1 MFWGSELRSG
11 LELDTVWDSRWM
23 ADHPFISVRLTSR
36 EERVDPVCVCVCVE
50 DVLCD
55 PCSALDVRGWSTAC
69 SWCQRDRLQFCRA
82 SIISGT
88 CHARHARP
96 HLQKRQSE
104 SELAETR
111 KDGSWKWKGI
121 WSHVTGRRAA
131 CLSYVLS
138 DAPFLYYV
146 SDVVAWWGFNTALQ
160 FISTCRFERL
170 YKLFRIRVVIC
181 ES

>member
-69 SWCQRDRLQFCRA
+69 SWCQRDRLQFCHNFWNMPRQTRTPA
-82 SIISGT
+82 SPETPERVWT
-88 CHARHARP
+88 CGDTERRIVKMEGNLVARDRT
-96 HLQKRQSE
+96 QGCVF
-104 SELAETR
+104 ELCSQWRT
-111 KDGSWKWKGI
+111 
-121 WSHVTGRRAA
+121 VP
-131 CLSYVLS
+131 VLCFWCS
-138 DAPFLYYV
+138 RLVGVQYCTAVY
-146 SDVVAWWGFNTALQ
+146 FNMSVWT
-160 FISTCRFERL
+160 I
-170 YKLFRIRVVIC
+170 K
-181 ES
+181 

>member
-69 SWCQRDRLQFCRA
+69 SWCQRDRLQFCHNFWNMPRQTRTPA
-82 SIISGT
+82 SPETPERVWT
-88 CHARHARP
+88 CGDTERRIVKMEGNLVARDRT
-96 HLQKRQSE
+96 QGCVF
-104 SELAETR
+104 ELCSQWRTVPVLC
-111 KDGSWKWKGI
+111 SWCSRLVG
-121 WSHVTGRRAA
+121 VQYCTAV
-131 CLSYVLS
+131 Y
-138 DAPFLYYV
+138 
-146 SDVVAWWGFNTALQ
+146 FNMSVWT
-160 FISTCRFERL
+160 I
-170 YKLFRIRVVIC
+170 K
-181 ES
+181 

>member
-69 SWCQRDRLQFCRA
+69 SWCQRDRLQFCHNFWNMPRQTRTPA
-82 SIISGT
+82 SPETPERVWTCGDTERRIVKMEGNLVARDRTQGCVFELCSQWRTVPVLCFWCSRLVGVQYCTAVYFNMSVWTII
-88 CHARHARP
+88 
-96 HLQKRQSE
+96 
-104 SELAETR
+104 
-111 KDGSWKWKGI
+111 
-121 WSHVTGRRAA
+121 
-131 CLSYVLS
+131 
-138 DAPFLYYV
+138 
-146 SDVVAWWGFNTALQ
+146 
-160 FISTCRFERL
+160 
-170 YKLFRIRVVIC
+170 
-181 ES
+181 